1 MSLKWG
7 LPQNDSKIDDDED
20 DVFTAWKNK
29 PNYFII
35 LFIIC
40 FFLLRIEKQNK
51 NNIDAKQAQASEIFS
66 IE

>member
-7 LPQNDSKIDDDED
+7 LPQNDLKIDDDDE

>member
-7 LPQNDSKIDDDED
+7 LPQNDLKIDDDEE
-20 DVFTAWKNK
+20 DVFTAWKK

-40 FFLLRIEKQNK
+40 FFLLRIEKT
-51 NNIDAKQAQASEIFS
+51 KQK
-66 IE
+66 

>member
-7 LPQNDSKIDDDED
+7 LPQNDLKIDDD
-20 DVFTAWKNK
+20 DVFTAWKK

-51 NNIDAKQAQASEIFS
+51 KL
-66 IE
+66 

>member
-7 LPQNDSKIDDDED
+7 LPQNDLKIDDDDEE

-40 FFLLRIEKQNK
+40 FFLLRIEKT
-51 NNIDAKQAQASEIFS
+51 KQK
-66 IE
+66 

>member
-7 LPQNDSKIDDDED
+7 LPQNDLKIDDDEE

-40 FFLLRIEKQNK
+40 FFLLRIEKQ
-51 NNIDAKQAQASEIFS
+51 KQK
-66 IE
+66 

>member
-7 LPQNDSKIDDDED
+7 LPQNDLKIDDDEE

-51 NNIDAKQAQASEIFS
+51 NNIDAKQAQAS
-66 IE
+66 